1 MEKETGREK
10 IKGVTACTACQRIAR
25 RCSASRGDG
34 GNGRREVVGVE
45 VVVDGGCGSEGVV
58 AVGGGGVG

>member
-25 RCSASRGDG
+25 RCSASRRDG
-34 GNGRREVVGVE
+34 GNGRREVVLVADGVCNYM
-45 VVVDGGCGSEGVV
+45 VSEYLSSRWS
-58 AVGGGGVG
+58 AD